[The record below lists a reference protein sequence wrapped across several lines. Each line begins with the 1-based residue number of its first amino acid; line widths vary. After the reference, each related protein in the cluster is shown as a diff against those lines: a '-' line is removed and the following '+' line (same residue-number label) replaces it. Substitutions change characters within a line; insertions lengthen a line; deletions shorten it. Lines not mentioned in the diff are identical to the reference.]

1 MEPLLIEDWLGEG
14 DRIPIFDEASVA
26 LVRERV
32 REVGSAQKL
41 PEARAA
47 ALVSAA
53 SELGHNQLRHARA
66 GEIVVRPIERDGV
79 AGIEVIAADLG
90 DGLLDPSTALK
101 GEPRVPSSSDDRT
114 SLGIGLSAALELAD
128 EMDFDVRIGSGT
140 CVWARKFAGEFRR
153 RRQVGIYGR
162 PCPGERISGDHAVFL
177 HNETDL
183 LVAVADGLGHG
194 PPAWDASVP
203 GVAAVRAA
211 SAEPLDRILERV
223 HGALAGTRGAVM
235 ALARVPEPGET
246 VQTASV
252 GNVSVHVYGVHKSWG
267 NAGTSFV
274 LGTPGKMRKPILV
287 DHTIEGRDVLV
298 LFSDGVTIRV
308 DLEPDLLFE
317 HPVVIAHQLVQRFGR
332 NNDDALVLVAR

>member
-1 MEPLLIEDWLGEG
+1 MEPLLIDEWLGQG
-14 DRIPIFDEASVA
+14 DRISMLDEASVA

-32 REVGSAQKL
+32 REIGAAQRL
-41 PEARAA
+41 PDARAA

-66 GEIVVRPIERDGV
+66 GEVVVRAIERDGV
-79 AGIEVIAADLG
+79 AGVEVVAADLG
-90 DGLLDPSTALK
+90 DGLLDPSAALK
-101 GEPRVPSSSDDRT
+101 GEPRVPTSAQDRP
-114 SLGIGLSAALELAD
+114 SLGVGLPAALELAD
-128 EMDFDVRIGSGT
+128 ETDFDVRVGSGT

-162 PCPGERISGDHAVFL
+162 PCPGELISGDHAAFVRS
-177 HNETDL
+177 ETDL
-183 LVAVADGLGHG
+183 LVALADGLGHG
-194 PPAWDASVP
+194 PAAWDAAAP
-203 GVAAVRAA
+203 GLSAVRAVSDQA
-211 SAEPLDRILERV
+211 LDRILE
-223 HGALAGTRGAVM
+223 HAHAALAGTRGAVM
-235 ALARVPEPGET
+235 ALARLPEPGEA

-252 GNVSVHVYGVHKSWG
+252 GNVSVQVYGTQKSWG

-274 LGTPGKMRKPILV
+274 LGTPGQMRKPIQV
-287 DHTIEGRDVLV
+287 DHAIEPRDVLV